1 VINAYKHII
10 WDWNGT
16 LFNDVALCVDVINGI
31 LTRRN
36 LKSLTLEEY
45 KNIFTF
51 PVSEYYIKVG
61 LDFTKY
67 PFEEL
72 GIEWM
77 NEYERR
83 RSECNLHKEAERL
96 LNLISGLGIKQS
108 LLSAYPHKT
117 LVEIIKHFKLD
128 SFFTHLVG
136 LDHIY
141 ATSKVEL
148 GKELIK
154 KLEHSKHEILLIGD
168 TIHDFEV
175 ANEIGVDCILV
186 ANGHQSKEKL
196 LKCGVVVLDNLD
208 DLHF

>member
-1 VINAYKHII
+1 M
-10 WDWNGT
+10 
-16 LFNDVALCVDVINGI
+16 ND
-31 LTRRN
+31 
-36 LKSLTLEEY
+36 
-45 KNIFTF
+45 
-51 PVSEYYIKVG
+51 
-61 LDFTKY
+61 
-67 PFEEL
+67 
-72 GIEWM
+72 
-77 NEYERR
+77 
-83 RSECNLHKEAERL
+83 EAERL

-128 SFFTHLVG
+128 LFFTHLVG

-168 TIHDFEV
+168 TVHDFEV
-175 ANEIGVDCILV
+175 ANEMGTDCILV

-196 LKCGVVVLDNLD
+196 LKCGAVVLDNLE
-208 DLHF
+208 DLYF